1 MKTFKD
7 LSKKLVSKIPGHRY
21 VYVINNTRFEI
32 ICEFN
37 NCKRWC
43 LNAYRVSTDEYING
57 YGYEGF
63 LLRDCKTMI
72 LSQWIYESNG
82 YEAIK

>member
-1 MKTFKD
+1 MKTFRD
-7 LSKKLVSKIPGHRY
+7 LSKKLVSKIAGHGY
-21 VYVINNTRFEI
+21 VYVINDTRFEI
-32 ICEFN
+32 CEFDN
-37 NCKRWC
+37 GKGWC
-43 LNAYRVSTDEYING
+43 LNEYRVSTDEYIDG

-72 LSQWIYESNG
+72 MSQWNEANG

>member
-7 LSKKLVSKIPGHRY
+7 LSKKLVSKIAGHRY

-32 ICEFN
+32 CEFN
-37 NCKRWC
+37 NGKGWC
-43 LNAYRVSTDEYING
+43 LNEYRVSTDEYIDG

-72 LSQWIYESNG
+72 MSQWNETNG